1 MIPHSKPMIGPEEM
15 AAVTR
20 VLESGR
26 LAQGP
31 EVERFEAVCAAV
43 TGRHYAVAVSSGTAA
58 LHLALGALGVTLEEP
73 VAVPSYCCASLVTAI
88 RLHGAIPLLC
98 DIGDDF
104 NLVPQHVPQTCR
116 AAIVPS
122 LFGAPARVPNTPLV
136 VEDIAQALGGPAG
149 RTAPVA
155 VASFYAT
162 KLVTT
167 GEGGVV
173 LTDDEAMAAYV
184 RDRRDYDNRDDFQMR
199 YPYKMTEFQAA
210 LGTVQMG
217 RLPEFIRR
225 RREIASYYSDHL
237 HGLPLQLPDA
247 ADHVYFRYVVQTE
260 RRDELEAWLQ
270 ARGIEAKR
278 PVYRPAHHYLRGHY
292 PRSQQ
297 AHECALSL
305 PIYPALEDGEL
316 QEIIAAICAY
326 WESRRDVC
334 TGLSNTG
341 PGPILQSA

>member
-1 MIPHSKPMIGPEEM
+1 MIAHSKPLIGPEEI

-31 EVERFEAVCAAV
+31 EVERFEAACAAV
-43 TGRHYAVAVSSGTAA
+43 AGRCHAVAVSSGTAA

-73 VAVPSYCCASLVTAI
+73 VAAPSYCCASLVTAI
-88 RLHGAIPLLC
+88 RMHGAIPLLC
-98 DIGDDF
+98 DIGDDY
-104 NLVPQHVPQTCR
+104 NLAPERVPATCR
-116 AAIVPS
+116 AAIVPN
-122 LFGAPARVPNTPLV
+122 LFGAPARAPEIPLV
-136 VEDIAQALGGPAG
+136 IDDIAQSIGGPS
-149 RTAPVA
+149 RRKAPVA

-173 LTDDEAMAAYV
+173 LTDEEAIADYV

-210 LGTVQMG
+210 LGTVQLG

-225 RREIASYYSDHL
+225 RREIAAYFSEHL
-237 HGLPLQLPDA
+237 RGLPLRLPDA
-247 ADHVYFRYVVQTE
+247 PEHVYFRYVVETE
-260 RRDELEAWLQ
+260 CRDDLEAWLQ

-278 PVYRPAHHYLRGHY
+278 PVYRPAHHHLRGHY

-297 AHECALSL
+297 AHEQALSL
-305 PIYPALEDGEL
+305 PIYPALEDGEAE
-316 QEIIAAICAY
+316 QIVNAIGAY
-326 WESRRDVC
+326 WENRREAC
-334 TGLSNTG
+334 TGLPNTG